1 MEAEVGAQTP
11 RGWVRRETVGGGGL
25 RSWEVFWGA
34 GFAWPQ
40 RLDP

>member
-1 MEAEVGAQTP
+1 MEAKVGAQTP
-11 RGWVRRETVGGGGL
+11 RGRVRRETVGGGGL
-25 RSWEVFWGA
+25 RPWEVFGRS